1 MSCVGAAWIEPLSV
15 SALGKWTQSGAGKSM
30 IPLTRQTLLSTL
42 GYLIISVATCSLM
55 TPITY
60 LAPQVRHVLRQIKC
74 TSWQSRTQGHRT
86 YRGREVRMK
95 EGFSATMEPSV
106 HLYVDSIIGCS
117 ASCGIIFRFISSKIC
132 VQMKYLFVLTVLE
145 AVDVLHRTFPHCFT
159 HTHMPIK
166 GSKNTRISNNTHL
179 YYAKVYRQVV
189 YDIKGRQQWIYLYNV
204 L

>member
-15 SALGKWTQSGAGKSM
+15 SALGKRTQSGAGKSM
-30 IPLTRQTLLSTL
+30 IPLTRQTLPSTP

-95 EGFSATMEPSV
+95 EGPQPQWNHLRIYMLIQSSAAPLHAVLFLDLSPQRSMCRWNIYFYFSSWRP
-106 HLYVDSIIGCS
+106 
-117 ASCGIIFRFISSKIC
+117 ASHISTLLRSYTFANQRF
-132 VQMKYLFVLTVLE
+132 
-145 AVDVLHRTFPHCFT
+145 
-159 HTHMPIK
+159 
-166 GSKNTRISNNTHL
+166 KNHTRISNNTHL
-179 YYAKVYRQVV
+179 YNAKVYHQVV
-189 YDIKGRQQWIYLYNV
+189 YDIEGSQQWIILYNV